1 MLRKMLGGSAE
12 ERRIAYTRRERS
24 TGLVCANWAAEPC
37 GPAETRERTAV
48 RSCALL
54 SRSKGAHEMCAG
66 VKGRQWLPP

>member
-12 ERRIAYTRRERS
+12 ERRIAIPGARGALD
-24 TGLVCANWAAEPC
+24 GLRQLGSRTVW
-37 GPAETRERTAV
+37 PAETRERTAV

-66 VKGRQWLPP
+66 VKGRQRLPP